1 MELSFCLK
9 LEQESAVKTENQ
21 TSPVKEMKD
30 QLKSEVTKEAWI
42 SLDIFTYWKWKWE
55 LNFNH

>member
-21 TSPVKEMKD
+21 ASPVKEMKD

-42 SLDIFTYWKWKWE
+42 SLDIYLLTE
-55 LNFNH
+55 NENEN